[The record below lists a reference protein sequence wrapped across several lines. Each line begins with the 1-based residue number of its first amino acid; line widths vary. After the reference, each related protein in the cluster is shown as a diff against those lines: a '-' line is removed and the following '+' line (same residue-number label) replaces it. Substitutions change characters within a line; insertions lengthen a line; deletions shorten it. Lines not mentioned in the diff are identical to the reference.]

1 MTWKEEIKKEINDS
15 ENYNLI
21 AISEAIEVAMW
32 TNKRIRNSTSS
43 EISKADRNALES
55 SSHTLNMAKN
65 RVEKMMRL
73 PPKEP
78 ITETRADPEYKEPR

>member
-1 MTWKEEIKKEINDS
+1 MTWKTEIKKEIDDM

-21 AISEAIEVAMW
+21 AINEAIQMAIRS
-32 TNKRIRNSTSS
+32 NKMIRTSKSS
-43 EISKADRNALES
+43 EISKADRNLLES
-55 SSHTLNMAKN
+55 SSHTLNEAKN

-78 ITETRADPEYKEPR
+78 ITETRADPEYRD